1 MWNTPGVGTRRCA
14 VAIAAVVAVAA
25 ALAPAAQAGSV
36 RVPLDRADPWLGHI
50 TVRYAVLR
58 HTDRTRPPLEP
69 VVAFEGGPGYG
80 SIGSASTYLFMLGKL
95 HRRHDLIVMD
105 QRGTGTSGAIDCP
118 ALQNGIPPYT
128 AATAACARRLG
139 RTWPEATA
147 RPPESV
153 TVNGAP
159 VAGALAIRY
168 ARSSAARG

>member
-14 VAIAAVVAVAA
+14 VAIAAVVAVAVVIAAVVAVAA

-36 RVPLDRADPWLGHI
+36 RVLLDRADPGLGHI

-95 HRRHDLIVMD
+95 HRRHDLR
-105 QRGTGTSGAIDCP
+105 Q
-118 ALQNGIPPYT
+118 L
-128 AATAACARRLG
+128 L
-139 RTWPEATA
+139 
-147 RPPESV
+147 
-153 TVNGAP
+153 
-159 VAGALAIRY
+159 
-168 ARSSAARG
+168 